1 MNKILA
7 LFSLLAISFWAMTA
21 LVSAQ
26 EQSSSTPTTTA
37 TTSEVENVDLGV
49 QNPGILPSSP
59 FYFMKEWRRS
69 ITKLFTT
76 DSVKKAE
83 LELNEANE
91 RAAEIQKM
99 EETTPSK
106 IEAITKAANNYQQN
120 MERLKTHLEQLK
132 ETSNNPNVDKLV
144 NNLIDR
150 AITHNELF
158 DSLKDKFQGQ
168 TDLKNK
174 LEAGQEKIS
183 EMISEIP
190 QRLENA
196 NEFKQKLLDK
206 IQSLPDNPLKEVQA
220 VEMLNKIEQKLQDQ
234 SGQKEKVQEI
244 KDNLIQKVEN
254 KLNKLQDLKTN
265 TTATST
271 TTTNLKQEI
280 KQRIKEIQG
289 KIKTCT
295 QEAKICP
302 DGSGVGRIGPNC
314 EFAPCPTATNSV
326 QQ

>member
-1 MNKILA
+1 MSNLLA
-7 LFSLLAISFWAMTA
+7 LVSLLAIGFWVTTA

-26 EQSSSTPTTTA
+26 EQSSSTPITTA

-69 ITKLFTT
+69 IAQFFTS
-76 DSVKKAE
+76 DPVKKAE
-83 LELNEANE
+83 LESNEANE

-99 EETTPSK
+99 EETNPSNVQ
-106 IEAITKAANNYQQN
+106 AITKAVNNYQQN
-120 MERLKTHLEQLK
+120 MERLKARLEQLK
-132 ETSNNPNVDKLV
+132 QTSNNPNVDKLI

-150 AITHNELF
+150 AIKHNELF
-158 DSLKDKFQGQ
+158 DSLKDKFQEQ

-183 EMISEIP
+183 EVISEIP
-190 QRLENA
+190 QRLENV

-206 IQSLPDNPLKEVQA
+206 IQNLPDNPLKEVRA
-220 VEMLNKIEQKLQDQ
+220 VEMLNKIEQKLQGQ
-234 SGQKEKVQEI
+234 SVQEGKVQEI
-244 KDNLIQKVEN
+244 KDSLIQKVEN
-254 KLNKLQDLKTN
+254 KLNELQDLKSN
-265 TTATST
+265 TTTST

-280 KQRIKEIQG
+280 QQRIQEIQG
-289 KIKTCT
+289 KIKACT

-302 DGSGVGRIGPNC
+302 DGSSVGRTGPNC
-314 EFAPCPTATNSV
+314 EFASCPTATNSV